1 LRIPKFKIE
10 MNYGNLIVIALRAL
24 NNNKLRGF
32 LTMLGIIIGVSSV
45 ISMLAIGEGSKRS
58 IEKQIEELGANMV
71 VVTPTNALVGGIRQ
85 NGVIVQTLKLED
97 YRAIESEVPYLESCS
112 PYVTKSGQA
121 IFGSYNTPT
130 FIYGV
135 NEDYMDI
142 RRLTVAKGE
151 MFSDQDMKMAA
162 KVCVVGQTI
171 VDNLFKNGED
181 PLGQVIRFDK
191 IPFRIIGV
199 LAPKGYNSMGRDQDD
214 IIVAPF
220 TTIQKR
226 LLAIPY
232 MHGIY
237 ASVVDE
243 KYTAKVIQEITGVLR
258 QTHGISGVQEDDF
271 NVRSLEEMSAI
282 LTMATKVLTIL
293 LACIGGISL
302 LVGGIGIMNIMYVSV
317 TERTREIGLRMSI
330 GAKGRHILFQFLI
343 EAVII
348 SVSGGIIGVLFGV
361 GAALA
366 LRSLLGWPVSV
377 LLYSVV
383 ISFLVCTFT
392 GVFFGWYPAR
402 KASRLN
408 PIDAIRYE

>member
-1 LRIPKFKIE
+1 

-24 NNNKLRGF
+24 SNNKLRGL

-45 ISMLAIGEGSKRS
+45 ISMLAIGEGSKYT

-71 VVTPTNALVGGIRQ
+71 VVNPTNAMVGGIRQ
-85 NGVIVQTLKLED
+85 NGVLVQTLKLED
-97 YRAIESEVPYLESCS
+97 YQAIVSEVPYMESCS
-112 PYVTKSGQA
+112 PYVSKSGQA
-121 IFGSYNTPT
+121 IYGPNNSPT
-130 FIYGV
+130 MVYGI
-135 NEDYMDI
+135 NEDYLDI
-142 RRLTVAKGE
+142 RRLTVNRGE
-151 MFSDQDMKMAA
+151 MFSDQDMKNAA

-191 IPFRIIGV
+191 VPFRIVGV
-199 LAPKGYNSMGRDQDD
+199 LSPKGYNSMGRDQDD
-214 IIVAPF
+214 IILAPF

-237 ASVVDE
+237 VSVIDE
-243 KYTAKVIQEITGVLR
+243 KYTGKMMREITGVLR
-258 QTHGISGVQEDDF
+258 QTHRVPAGAEDDF
-271 NVRSLEEMSAI
+271 TVRSLEEMSKV

-343 EAVII
+343 ESIII
-348 SVSGGIIGVLFGV
+348 SVFGGVIGVGV
-361 GAALA
+361 SLI
-366 LRSLLGWPVSV
+366 LSFLLGWPVSV
-377 LLYSVV
+377 LLYSVI

-402 KASRLN
+402 KAANLN

>member
-1 LRIPKFKIE
+1 

-130 FIYGV
+130 SIYGV

-191 IPFRIIGV
+191 VPFRIVGV

-214 IIVAPF
+214 IVLAPF

-237 ASVVDE
+237 VSVIDE
-243 KYTAKVIQEITGVLR
+243 RYTNKMIQEITGVLR
-258 QTHGISGVQEDDF
+258 QTHRIPAGQEDDF
-271 NVRSLEEMSAI
+271 TVRSLEEMSKV

-343 EAVII
+343 ESIII
-348 SVSGGIIGVLFGV
+348 SVSGGIIGVGLGIGV
-361 GAALA
+361 SLVLG
-366 LRSLLGWPVSV
+366 SLLGWPVSV

>member
-1 LRIPKFKIE
+1 

-24 NNNKLRGF
+24 SNNKLRGF

-45 ISMLAIGEGSKRS
+45 ISMLAIGEGSKYT

-71 VVTPTNALVGGIRQ
+71 VVNPTNAMVGGIRQ
-85 NGVIVQTLKLED
+85 NGVLVQTLKLED
-97 YRAIESEVPYLESCS
+97 YQAIVSEVPYMESCS
-112 PYVTKSGQA
+112 PYVSKSGQA
-121 IFGSYNTPT
+121 IFGPNNAPT
-130 FIYGV
+130 TVYGI

-142 RRLTVAKGE
+142 RRLTVNRGE
-151 MFSDQDMKMAA
+151 MFSDQDMKNAA

-191 IPFRIIGV
+191 VPFRIVGV

-214 IIVAPF
+214 IILAPF

-237 ASVVDE
+237 VSVIDE
-243 KYTAKVIQEITGVLR
+243 KYTGKMMQEITGVLR
-258 QTHGISGVQEDDF
+258 QTHRIPVGQEDDF
-271 NVRSLEEMSAI
+271 TVRSLEEMSKV

-343 EAVII
+343 ESIII
-348 SVSGGIIGVLFGV
+348 SVSGGIIGVGLGIGV
-361 GAALA
+361 SLV
-366 LRSLLGWPVSV
+366 LSSLLGWPVSV

-402 KASRLN
+402 KAASLN

>member
-1 LRIPKFKIE
+1 

-24 NNNKLRGF
+24 SNNKLRGF

-45 ISMLAIGEGSKRS
+45 ISMLAIGEGSKYT

-71 VVTPTNALVGGIRQ
+71 VINPTNAMVGGIRQ
-85 NGVIVQTLKLED
+85 NGVLVQTLKLED
-97 YRAIESEVPYLESCS
+97 YQAIVSEVPYMESCS
-112 PYVTKSGQA
+112 PYVSKSGQA
-121 IFGSYNTPT
+121 IFGPNNAPT
-130 FIYGV
+130 TVYGI

-142 RRLTVAKGE
+142 RRLTVDRGE
-151 MFSDQDMKMAA
+151 MFSDQDMKNAA

-191 IPFRIIGV
+191 VPFRIVGV

-214 IIVAPF
+214 IILAPF

-237 ASVVDE
+237 VSVIDE
-243 KYTAKVIQEITGVLR
+243 RYTNKMIQEITGVLR
-258 QTHGISGVQEDDF
+258 QTHRIPVGQEDDF
-271 NVRSLEEMSAI
+271 TVRSLEEMSKV

-343 EAVII
+343 ESIII
-348 SVSGGIIGVLFGV
+348 SVSGGIIGVGLGIGV
-361 GAALA
+361 SLV

-383 ISFLVCTFT
+383 ISFIVCTFT

>member
-1 LRIPKFKIE
+1 

-24 NNNKLRGF
+24 SNNKLRGF

-58 IEKQIEELGANMV
+58 IEKQIEELGANMIV
-71 VVTPTNALVGGIRQ
+71 VNPTNAIVGGIRQ
-85 NGVIVQTLKLED
+85 NGVIVQTLELKD
-97 YRAIESEVPYLESCS
+97 YQAIMSEVPYLESCS

-121 IFGSYNTPT
+121 IYGPNNTPT
-130 FIYGV
+130 SIYGI
-135 NEDYMDI
+135 NEDYMEI
-142 RRLTVAKGE
+142 RRLSVAKGE

-171 VDNLFKNGED
+171 VDNLFKNGEY

-191 IPFRIIGV
+191 VPFRIVGV

-237 ASVVDE
+237 VSVADK
-243 KYTAKVIQEITGVLR
+243 KYTNNVIREITGVLR
-258 QTHGISGVQEDDF
+258 QTHGISRMQEEDF
-271 NVRSLEEMSAI
+271 TVRSLEEMSSV

-343 EAVII
+343 ESIII
-348 SVSGGIIGVLFGV
+348 SVSGGIIGVALGV
-361 GAALA
+361 GVALA

-377 LLYSVV
+377 LLYSVI

-392 GVFFGWYPAR
+392 GIFFGWYPAR

>member
-1 LRIPKFKIE
+1 

-24 NNNKLRGF
+24 SNNKLRGF

-58 IEKQIEELGANMV
+58 IEKQIEELGANMIV
-71 VVTPTNALVGGIRQ
+71 VNPTNAMVGGIRQ
-85 NGVIVQTLKLED
+85 NGVIMQTLKLED
-97 YRAIESEVPYLESCS
+97 YQAIMSEVPYLESCS

-121 IFGSYNTPT
+121 IYGPNNTPT
-130 FIYGV
+130 SIYGI
-135 NEDYMDI
+135 NEDYMEI
-142 RRLTVAKGE
+142 RRLSVAKGE

-191 IPFRIIGV
+191 VPFRIVGV

-237 ASVVDE
+237 VSVADK
-243 KYTAKVIQEITGVLR
+243 KYTNNVIREITGVLR
-258 QTHGISGVQEDDF
+258 QTHGISRMQEEDF
-271 NVRSLEEMSAI
+271 TVRSLEEMSSV

-343 EAVII
+343 ESIII
-348 SVSGGIIGVLFGV
+348 SVSGGIIGVALGV

-377 LLYSVV
+377 LLYSVI

-392 GVFFGWYPAR
+392 GIFFGWYPAR

>member
-1 LRIPKFKIE
+1 

-130 FIYGV
+130 YIYGV

>member
-1 LRIPKFKIE
+1 

-24 NNNKLRGF
+24 SNNKLRGF
-32 LTMLGIIIGVSSV
+32 ITMLGIIIGVSSV

-58 IEKQIEELGANMV
+58 IEKQIEELGANMIV
-71 VVTPTNALVGGIRQ
+71 VNPTNAIVGGIRQ
-85 NGVIVQTLKLED
+85 NGVIVQTLELKD
-97 YRAIESEVPYLESCS
+97 YQAIMSEVPYLESCS

-121 IFGSYNTPT
+121 IYGPNNTPT
-130 FIYGV
+130 SIYGI
-135 NEDYMDI
+135 NEDYMEI
-142 RRLTVAKGE
+142 RRLSVAKGE

-191 IPFRIIGV
+191 VPFRIVGV

-237 ASVVDE
+237 VSVADK
-243 KYTAKVIQEITGVLR
+243 KYTNKVIREITGVLR
-258 QTHGISGVQEDDF
+258 QTHGISRMQEEDF
-271 NVRSLEEMSAI
+271 TVRSLEEMSSV

-343 EAVII
+343 ESIII
-348 SVSGGIIGVLFGV
+348 SVSGGIIGVALGV

-377 LLYSVV
+377 LLYSVI

-392 GVFFGWYPAR
+392 GIFFGWYPAR

>member
-1 LRIPKFKIE
+1 

-24 NNNKLRGF
+24 SNNKLRGF

-58 IEKQIEELGANMV
+58 IEKQIEELGANMIV
-71 VVTPTNALVGGIRQ
+71 VNPTNAIVGGIRQ
-85 NGVIVQTLKLED
+85 NGVIVQTLELKD
-97 YRAIESEVPYLESCS
+97 YQAIMSEVPYLESCS

-121 IFGSYNTPT
+121 IYGPNNTPT
-130 FIYGV
+130 SIYGI
-135 NEDYMDI
+135 NEDYMEI
-142 RRLTVAKGE
+142 RRLSVAKGE

-171 VDNLFKNGED
+171 VDNLFKNGEY

-191 IPFRIIGV
+191 VPFRIVGV

-237 ASVVDE
+237 VSVADK
-243 KYTAKVIQEITGVLR
+243 KYTNNVIWEITGVLR
-258 QTHGISGVQEDDF
+258 QTHGISRMQEEDF
-271 NVRSLEEMSAI
+271 TVRSLEEMSSV
-282 LTMATKVLTIL
+282 LTMATNVLTIL

-343 EAVII
+343 ESIII
-348 SVSGGIIGVLFGV
+348 SVSGGIIGVALGV

-377 LLYSVV
+377 LLYSVI

-392 GVFFGWYPAR
+392 GIFFGWYPAR

>member
-1 LRIPKFKIE
+1 

-45 ISMLAIGEGSKRS
+45 ISMLAIGEGSERS

-112 PYVTKSGQA
+112 PYVTKLGQA

-130 FIYGV
+130 SIYGV

-162 KVCVVGQTI
+162 KVCMVGQTI

-199 LAPKGYNSMGRDQDD
+199 LAPKGCNSMGRDQDD

>member
-1 LRIPKFKIE
+1 

-24 NNNKLRGF
+24 SNNKLRGF

-45 ISMLAIGEGSKRS
+45 ISMLAIGEGSKSS
-58 IEKQIEELGANMV
+58 IEKQIQELGANMV
-71 VVTPTNALVGGIRQ
+71 VVNPTNAMVGGIRQ

-97 YRAIESEVPYLESCS
+97 YRAIVSEVPYVESCS

-121 IFGSYNTPT
+121 IYGPNNSPT
-130 FIYGV
+130 SIYGI

-142 RRLTVAKGE
+142 RRLTVNRGE
-151 MFSDQDMKMAA
+151 MFSDQDMKNAA

-191 IPFRIIGV
+191 VPFRVVGV

-237 ASVVDE
+237 VSVINE
-243 KYTAKVIQEITGVLR
+243 KYTGKIIREITGVLR
-258 QTHGISGVQEDDF
+258 QTHRIPVGQEDDF
-271 NVRSLEEMSAI
+271 TVRSLEEMSKV

-343 EAVII
+343 ESIII
-348 SVSGGIIGVLFGV
+348 SVSGGIIGVGLGIGV
-361 GAALA
+361 SLV

-383 ISFLVCTFT
+383 ISFIVCTFT

>member
-1 LRIPKFKIE
+1 

-97 YRAIESEVPYLESCS
+97 YRAITSEVPYLESSS

-121 IFGSYNTPT
+121 IYGPYNAPT
-130 FIYGV
+130 SIYGI
-135 NEDYMDI
+135 NEDYMNI
-142 RRLTVAKGE
+142 RRLAVAKGE
-151 MFSDQDMKMAA
+151 MFSDQDMKTAA

-191 IPFRIIGV
+191 VPFRIIGV

-237 ASVVDE
+237 VSVIDE
-243 KYTAKVIQEITGVLR
+243 KYTAKVIQEITGVLK
-258 QTHGISGVQEDDF
+258 QTHGISGTQENDF

-343 EAVII
+343 EAIII
-348 SVSGGIIGVLFGV
+348 SVSGGIIGVMLGV

-366 LRSLLGWPVSV
+366 LRTLLGWPVSV
-377 LLYSVV
+377 LVYSVV
-383 ISFLVCTFT
+383 VSFLVCTFT

>member
-1 LRIPKFKIE
+1 

-24 NNNKLRGF
+24 SNNKLRGF

-58 IEKQIEELGANMV
+58 IEKQIEELGANMIV
-71 VVTPTNALVGGIRQ
+71 VNPTNAMVGGIRQ
-85 NGVIVQTLKLED
+85 NGVIVQTLELKD
-97 YRAIESEVPYLESCS
+97 YQAIMSEVPYLESCS

-121 IFGSYNTPT
+121 IYGPNNTPT
-130 FIYGV
+130 SIYGI
-135 NEDYMDI
+135 NEDYMEI
-142 RRLTVAKGE
+142 RRLSVAKGE

-191 IPFRIIGV
+191 VPFRIVGV

-237 ASVVDE
+237 VSVAD
-243 KYTAKVIQEITGVLR
+243 KKFTNKVIREITGVLR
-258 QTHGISGVQEDDF
+258 QTHGISGTQEEDF
-271 NVRSLEEMSAI
+271 TVRSLEEMSSV

-343 EAVII
+343 ESIII
-348 SVSGGIIGVLFGV
+348 SVSGGIIGVALGV

-366 LRSLLGWPVSV
+366 LRSLLGWPVSI
-377 LLYSVV
+377 LLYSVI

-392 GVFFGWYPAR
+392 GIFFGWYPAR

>member
-1 LRIPKFKIE
+1 

-24 NNNKLRGF
+24 SNNKLRGF

-45 ISMLAIGEGSKRS
+45 ISMLAIGEGSKSS
-58 IEKQIEELGANMV
+58 IEKQIQELGANMV
-71 VVTPTNALVGGIRQ
+71 VVNPTNAMVGGIRQ

-97 YRAIESEVPYLESCS
+97 YRAIVSEVPYVESCS

-121 IFGSYNTPT
+121 IYGPNNSPT
-130 FIYGV
+130 SIYGI

-142 RRLTVAKGE
+142 RRLTVNRGE
-151 MFSDQDMKMAA
+151 MFSAQDMKNAA

-191 IPFRIIGV
+191 VPFRIVGV

-214 IIVAPF
+214 IILAPF

-237 ASVVDE
+237 VSVIDE
-243 KYTAKVIQEITGVLR
+243 RYTNKMIQEITGVLR
-258 QTHGISGVQEDDF
+258 QTHRIPAGQEDDSS
-271 NVRSLEEMSAI
+271 VRAVKDVLRV
-282 LTMATKVLTIL
+282 LTMAAKVLTIL

-343 EAVII
+343 ESIII
-348 SVSGGIIGVLFGV
+348 SVSGGIIGVGLGIGV
-361 GAALA
+361 SLV

-383 ISFLVCTFT
+383 ISFIVCTFT

>member
-1 LRIPKFKIE
+1 

-24 NNNKLRGF
+24 SNNKLRGF

-58 IEKQIEELGANMV
+58 IEKQIEELGANMIV
-71 VVTPTNALVGGIRQ
+71 VNPTNAMVGGIRQ
-85 NGVIVQTLKLED
+85 NGVIVQTLELKD
-97 YRAIESEVPYLESCS
+97 YQAIMSEVPYLESCS

-121 IFGSYNTPT
+121 IYGPNNTPT
-130 FIYGV
+130 SIYGI
-135 NEDYMDI
+135 NEDYMEI
-142 RRLTVAKGE
+142 RRLSVAKGE

-191 IPFRIIGV
+191 VPFRIVGV

-237 ASVVDE
+237 VSVADK
-243 KYTAKVIQEITGVLR
+243 KYSNKVIREITGVLR
-258 QTHGISGVQEDDF
+258 QTHGISGTQEEDF
-271 NVRSLEEMSAI
+271 TVRSLEEMSSV

-343 EAVII
+343 ESIII
-348 SVSGGIIGVLFGV
+348 SVSGGIIGVALGV
-361 GAALA
+361 GVALA

-377 LLYSVV
+377 LLYSVI

-392 GVFFGWYPAR
+392 GIFFGWYPAR

>member
-1 LRIPKFKIE
+1 

-24 NNNKLRGF
+24 GNNKLQGF

-45 ISMLAIGEGSKRS
+45 ISMLAIGEGSKYT

-71 VVTPTNALVGGIRQ
+71 VVNPTNAMVGGIRQ
-85 NGVIVQTLKLED
+85 NGVLVQTLKLED
-97 YRAIESEVPYLESCS
+97 YQAIVSEVPYMESCS
-112 PYVTKSGQA
+112 PYVSKSGQA
-121 IFGSYNTPT
+121 IYGPNNSPT
-130 FIYGV
+130 TVYGI

-142 RRLTVAKGE
+142 RRLTVNRGE
-151 MFSDQDMKMAA
+151 MFSDQDMKNAA

-191 IPFRIIGV
+191 VPFRIVGV

-214 IIVAPF
+214 IILAPF

-237 ASVVDE
+237 VSVIDE
-243 KYTAKVIQEITGVLR
+243 KYTGKMMQEITGVLR
-258 QTHGISGVQEDDF
+258 QTHRIPAGAEDDF
-271 NVRSLEEMSAI
+271 TVRSLEEMSKV

-330 GAKGRHILFQFLI
+330 GAKGRHILFQFLVESI
-343 EAVII
+343 II
-348 SVSGGIIGVLFGV
+348 SVSGGVIGVGLGIGV
-361 GAALA
+361 SLI
-366 LRSLLGWPVSV
+366 LSSLLGWPVSV
-377 LLYSVV
+377 LLYSVI

-392 GVFFGWYPAR
+392 GVYFVLYPAR

>member
-1 LRIPKFKIE
+1 
-10 MNYGNLIVIALRAL
+10 MNYGNLIVIAFRAL
-24 NNNKLRGF
+24 SNNKLRGF

-45 ISMLAIGEGSKRS
+45 ISMLAIGEGSKYS

-71 VVTPTNALVGGIRQ
+71 VINPTNAMVGGIRQ

-97 YRAIESEVPYLESCS
+97 YRAIVSEVPYVESCS

-121 IFGSYNTPT
+121 IYGASNTPT
-130 FIYGV
+130 SIYGI

-142 RRLTVAKGE
+142 RRLTVNRGE
-151 MFSDQDMKMAA
+151 MFSDQDMKNAA

-171 VDNLFKNGED
+171 VDNLFKNGEE
-181 PLGQVIRFDK
+181 PLGQIIRFDK
-191 IPFRIIGV
+191 VPFRIVGV

-237 ASVVDE
+237 VSVIDE
-243 KYTAKVIQEITGVLR
+243 RYTNKMIQEITGVLR
-258 QTHGISGVQEDDF
+258 QTHRIPVGQEDDF
-271 NVRSLEEMSAI
+271 TVRSLEEMSKV

-343 EAVII
+343 ESIII
-348 SVSGGIIGVLFGV
+348 SVSGGIIGVGLGIGV
-361 GAALA
+361 SLV

-383 ISFLVCTFT
+383 ISFIVCTFT

>member
-1 LRIPKFKIE
+1 

-24 NNNKLRGF
+24 SNNKLRGF

-45 ISMLAIGEGSKRS
+45 ISMLAIGEGSKYT

-71 VVTPTNALVGGIRQ
+71 VVNPTNAMVGGIRQ
-85 NGVIVQTLKLED
+85 NGVLVQTLKLED
-97 YRAIESEVPYLESCS
+97 YQAIVSEVPYMESCS
-112 PYVTKSGQA
+112 PYVSKSGQA
-121 IFGSYNTPT
+121 IFGPNNAPT
-130 FIYGV
+130 TVYGI

-142 RRLTVAKGE
+142 RRLTVDRGE
-151 MFSDQDMKMAA
+151 MFSDQDMKNAA

-191 IPFRIIGV
+191 VPFRIVGV

-214 IIVAPF
+214 IVLAPF

-237 ASVVDE
+237 VSVIDE
-243 KYTAKVIQEITGVLR
+243 RYTNKMIQEITGVLR
-258 QTHGISGVQEDDF
+258 QTHRIPAGQEDDF
-271 NVRSLEEMSAI
+271 TVRSLEEMSKV

-343 EAVII
+343 ESIII
-348 SVSGGIIGVLFGV
+348 SVSGGIIGVGLGIGV
-361 GAALA
+361 SLVLG
-366 LRSLLGWPVSV
+366 SLLGWPVSV

>member
-1 LRIPKFKIE
+1 

-24 NNNKLRGF
+24 SNNKLRGF

-58 IEKQIEELGANMV
+58 IEKQIEELGANMIV
-71 VVTPTNALVGGIRQ
+71 VNPTNAMVGGIRQ
-85 NGVIVQTLKLED
+85 NGVIVQTLELKD
-97 YRAIESEVPYLESCS
+97 YQAIMSEVPYLESCS

-121 IFGSYNTPT
+121 IYGPNNTPT
-130 FIYGV
+130 SIYGI
-135 NEDYMDI
+135 NEDYMEI
-142 RRLTVAKGE
+142 RRLSVAKGE

-191 IPFRIIGV
+191 VPFRIVGV

-237 ASVVDE
+237 VSVADK
-243 KYTAKVIQEITGVLR
+243 KYTNKVIREITGVLR
-258 QTHGISGVQEDDF
+258 QTHGISGTQEEDF
-271 NVRSLEEMSAI
+271 TVRSLEEMSSV

-343 EAVII
+343 ESIII
-348 SVSGGIIGVLFGV
+348 SVSGGIIGVALGV
-361 GAALA
+361 GVALA

-377 LLYSVV
+377 LLYSVI
-383 ISFLVCTFT
+383 ISFLVCYVYRDILQV
-392 GVFFGWYPAR
+392 GIQPA
-402 KASRLN
+402 KL
-408 PIDAIRYE
+408 PG

>member
-1 LRIPKFKIE
+1 

-24 NNNKLRGF
+24 SNNKLRGF

-45 ISMLAIGEGSKRS
+45 ISMLAIGEGSKSS
-58 IEKQIEELGANMV
+58 IEKQIQELGANMV
-71 VVTPTNALVGGIRQ
+71 VVNPTNAMVGGIRQ

-97 YRAIESEVPYLESCS
+97 YRAIVSEVPYVESCS

-121 IFGSYNTPT
+121 IYGPNNSPT
-130 FIYGV
+130 SIYGI
-135 NEDYMDI
+135 NEDYMGI
-142 RRLTVAKGE
+142 RRLTVNRGE
-151 MFSDQDMKMAA
+151 MFSDQDMKNAA

-191 IPFRIIGV
+191 VPFRIVGV

-214 IIVAPF
+214 IILAPF

-237 ASVVDE
+237 VSVINE
-243 KYTAKVIQEITGVLR
+243 KYTGKIIREITGVLR
-258 QTHGISGVQEDDF
+258 QTHRIPAGQEDDF
-271 NVRSLEEMSAI
+271 TVRSLEEMSSV

-343 EAVII
+343 ESIII
-348 SVSGGIIGVLFGV
+348 SVSGGIIGVGLGIGV
-361 GAALA
+361 SLV

-383 ISFLVCTFT
+383 ISFIVCTFT

>member
-1 LRIPKFKIE
+1 

-330 GAKGRHILFQFLI
+330 GAKGRHSVFQFLI

>member
-1 LRIPKFKIE
+1 

-24 NNNKLRGF
+24 SNNKLRGF

-58 IEKQIEELGANMV
+58 IEKQIEELGANMIV
-71 VVTPTNALVGGIRQ
+71 VNPTNAIVGGIRQ
-85 NGVIVQTLKLED
+85 NGVIVQTLELKD
-97 YRAIESEVPYLESCS
+97 YQAIMSEVPYLESCS

-121 IFGSYNTPT
+121 IYGPNNTPT
-130 FIYGV
+130 SIYGI
-135 NEDYMDI
+135 NEDYMEI
-142 RRLTVAKGE
+142 RRLSVAKGE

-171 VDNLFKNGED
+171 VDNLFKNGEY

-191 IPFRIIGV
+191 VPFRIVGV

-237 ASVVDE
+237 VSVADK
-243 KYTAKVIQEITGVLR
+243 KYTNNVIREITGVLR
-258 QTHGISGVQEDDF
+258 QTHGISRMQEEDF
-271 NVRSLEEMSAI
+271 TVRSLEEMSSV
-282 LTMATKVLTIL
+282 LTMATNVLTIL

-343 EAVII
+343 ESIII
-348 SVSGGIIGVLFGV
+348 SVSGGFIGVALGV

-377 LLYSVV
+377 LLYSVI

-392 GVFFGWYPAR
+392 GIFFGWYPAR

>member
-1 LRIPKFKIE
+1 

-24 NNNKLRGF
+24 SNNKLRGF

-45 ISMLAIGEGSKRS
+45 ISMLAIGEGSKSS
-58 IEKQIEELGANMV
+58 IEKQIQELGANMV
-71 VVTPTNALVGGIRQ
+71 VVSPTNAMVGGIRQ
-85 NGVIVQTLKLED
+85 NGVMMQTLKLED
-97 YRAIESEVPYLESCS
+97 YRAIVSEVPYLECCS

-121 IFGSYNTPT
+121 IYGPNNSPT
-130 FIYGV
+130 SIYGI
-135 NEDYMDI
+135 NEDYMNI
-142 RRLTVAKGE
+142 RRLSVNRGE
-151 MFSDQDMKMAA
+151 MFTDQDMKNAA

-181 PLGQVIRFDK
+181 PLGQIIRFDK
-191 IPFRIIGV
+191 VPFRIIGV
-199 LAPKGYNSMGRDQDD
+199 LSPKGYNSMGRDQDD
-214 IIVAPF
+214 IILAPF

-237 ASVVDE
+237 VSVLDE
-243 KYTAKVIQEITGVLR
+243 KYTNKIIHEINGVLR
-258 QTHGISGVQEDDF
+258 QTHRIAAGQEDDF
-271 NVRSLEEMSAI
+271 TVRSLEEMSSV

-343 EAVII
+343 ESIII
-348 SVSGGIIGVLFGV
+348 SVSGGIIGVGLGIGV
-361 GAALA
+361 SLA

-383 ISFLVCTFT
+383 ISFIVCTFT

>member
-1 LRIPKFKIE
+1 

-24 NNNKLRGF
+24 SNNKLRGF

-58 IEKQIEELGANMV
+58 IEKQIEELGANMIV
-71 VVTPTNALVGGIRQ
+71 VNPTNAMVGGIRQ
-85 NGVIVQTLKLED
+85 NGVIVQTLELKD
-97 YRAIESEVPYLESCS
+97 YQAIMSEVPYLESCS

-121 IFGSYNTPT
+121 IYGPNNTPT
-130 FIYGV
+130 SIYGI
-135 NEDYMDI
+135 NEDYMEI
-142 RRLTVAKGE
+142 RRLSVAKGE

-191 IPFRIIGV
+191 VPFRIVGV

-237 ASVVDE
+237 VSVADK
-243 KYTAKVIQEITGVLR
+243 KYTNKVIREITGVLR
-258 QTHGISGVQEDDF
+258 QTHGISGTQE
-271 NVRSLEEMSAI
+271 E
-282 LTMATKVLTIL
+282 
-293 LACIGGISL
+293 G
-302 LVGGIGIMNIMYVSV
+302 
-317 TERTREIGLRMSI
+317 
-330 GAKGRHILFQFLI
+330 LFQ
-343 EAVII
+343 
-348 SVSGGIIGVLFGV
+348 
-361 GAALA
+361 
-366 LRSLLGWPVSV
+366 LGRIH
-377 LLYSVV
+377 LHGNL
-383 ISFLVCTFT
+383 
-392 GVFFGWYPAR
+392 
-402 KASRLN
+402 
-408 PIDAIRYE
+408 

>member
-1 LRIPKFKIE
+1 

-24 NNNKLRGF
+24 SNNKLRGF

-45 ISMLAIGEGSKRS
+45 ISMLAIGEGSKYT

-71 VVTPTNALVGGIRQ
+71 VVNPTNAMVGGIRQ
-85 NGVIVQTLKLED
+85 NGVLVQTLKLED
-97 YRAIESEVPYLESCS
+97 YQAIVSEVPYMESCS
-112 PYVTKSGQA
+112 PYVSKSGQA
-121 IFGSYNTPT
+121 IYGPNNSPT
-130 FIYGV
+130 TVYGI

-142 RRLTVAKGE
+142 RRLTVNRGE
-151 MFSDQDMKMAA
+151 MFSDQDMKNAA

-191 IPFRIIGV
+191 VPFRIVGV

-214 IIVAPF
+214 IILAPF

-237 ASVVDE
+237 VSVIDE
-243 KYTAKVIQEITGVLR
+243 KYTGKMMQEITGVLR
-258 QTHGISGVQEDDF
+258 QTHRIPAGAEDDF
-271 NVRSLEEMSAI
+271 TVRSLEEMS
-282 LTMATKVLTIL
+282 KVLTIL

-343 EAVII
+343 ESIII
-348 SVSGGIIGVLFGV
+348 SVSGGVIGVGLGIGV
-361 GAALA
+361 SLI
-366 LRSLLGWPVSV
+366 LSSLLGWPVSV
-377 LLYSVV
+377 LLYSVI

>member
-1 LRIPKFKIE
+1 

-24 NNNKLRGF
+24 SNNKLRGF

-58 IEKQIEELGANMV
+58 IEKQIEELGANMIV
-71 VVTPTNALVGGIRQ
+71 VNPTNAMVGGIRQ
-85 NGVIVQTLKLED
+85 NGVIVQTLELKD
-97 YRAIESEVPYLESCS
+97 YQAIMSEVPYLESCS
-112 PYVTKSGQA
+112 PYVTKSGLA
-121 IFGSYNTPT
+121 IYGPNNTPT
-130 FIYGV
+130 SIYGI
-135 NEDYMDI
+135 NEDYMEI
-142 RRLTVAKGE
+142 RRLSVAKGE

-191 IPFRIIGV
+191 VPFRIVGV

-237 ASVVDE
+237 VSVADK
-243 KYTAKVIQEITGVLR
+243 KYTNKVIREITGVLR
-258 QTHGISGVQEDDF
+258 QTHGISGTQEEDF
-271 NVRSLEEMSAI
+271 TVRSLEEMSSV

-343 EAVII
+343 ESIII
-348 SVSGGIIGVLFGV
+348 SVSGGIIGVALGV

-377 LLYSVV
+377 LLYSVI

-392 GVFFGWYPAR
+392 GIFFGWYPAR

>member
-1 LRIPKFKIE
+1 

-24 NNNKLRGF
+24 SNNKLRGF

-45 ISMLAIGEGSKRS
+45 ISMLAIGEGSKYT

-71 VVTPTNALVGGIRQ
+71 VVNPTNAMVGGIRQ
-85 NGVIVQTLKLED
+85 NGVLVQTLKLED
-97 YRAIESEVPYLESCS
+97 YQAIVSEVPYMESCS
-112 PYVTKSGQA
+112 PYVSKSGQA
-121 IFGSYNTPT
+121 IFGPNNAPT
-130 FIYGV
+130 TVYGI

-142 RRLTVAKGE
+142 RRLTVNRGE
-151 MFSDQDMKMAA
+151 MFSDQDMKNAA

-191 IPFRIIGV
+191 VPFRVVGV

-214 IIVAPF
+214 IILAPF

-237 ASVVDE
+237 VSVIDE
-243 KYTAKVIQEITGVLR
+243 KYTGKMMQEITGVLR
-258 QTHGISGVQEDDF
+258 QTHRIPVGQEDDF
-271 NVRSLEEMSAI
+271 TVRSLEEMSKV

-343 EAVII
+343 ESIII
-348 SVSGGIIGVLFGV
+348 SVSGGIIGVGLGIGV
-361 GAALA
+361 SLV
-366 LRSLLGWPVSV
+366 LSSLLGWPVSV

>member
-1 LRIPKFKIE
+1 

-24 NNNKLRGF
+24 SNNKLRGF

-45 ISMLAIGEGSKRS
+45 ISMLAIGEGSKSS
-58 IEKQIEELGANMV
+58 IEKQIQELGANMV
-71 VVTPTNALVGGIRQ
+71 VVNPTNAMVGGIRQ

-97 YRAIESEVPYLESCS
+97 YRAIVSEVPYLENCS

-121 IFGSYNTPT
+121 IYGPNNSPT
-130 FIYGV
+130 SIYGI

-142 RRLTVAKGE
+142 RRLTVNRGE
-151 MFSDQDMKMAA
+151 MFSDQDMKNAA

-171 VDNLFKNGED
+171 VDNLFKNGEE
-181 PLGQVIRFDK
+181 PLGQIIRFDK
-191 IPFRIIGV
+191 VPFRIVGV

-214 IIVAPF
+214 IILAPF

-237 ASVVDE
+237 VSVINE
-243 KYTAKVIQEITGVLR
+243 KYTGKIIREITGVLR
-258 QTHGISGVQEDDF
+258 QTHRIPVGQEDDF
-271 NVRSLEEMSAI
+271 TVRSLEEMSKV

-343 EAVII
+343 ESIII
-348 SVSGGIIGVLFGV
+348 SVSGGIIGVGLGIGV
-361 GAALA
+361 SLV

-383 ISFLVCTFT
+383 ISFIVCTFT

>member
-1 LRIPKFKIE
+1 

-24 NNNKLRGF
+24 SNNKLRGF

-45 ISMLAIGEGSKRS
+45 ISMLAIGEGSKYT

-71 VVTPTNALVGGIRQ
+71 VVNPTNAMVGGIRQ
-85 NGVIVQTLKLED
+85 NGVLVQTLKLED
-97 YRAIESEVPYLESCS
+97 YQAIVSEVPYMESCS
-112 PYVTKSGQA
+112 PYVSKSGQA
-121 IFGSYNTPT
+121 IFGPNNAPT
-130 FIYGV
+130 TVYGI

-142 RRLTVAKGE
+142 RRLTVNRGE
-151 MFSDQDMKMAA
+151 MFSDQDMKNAA

-191 IPFRIIGV
+191 VPFRVVGV

-214 IIVAPF
+214 IILAPF

-237 ASVVDE
+237 VSVIDE
-243 KYTAKVIQEITGVLR
+243 KYTGKMMQEITGVLR
-258 QTHGISGVQEDDF
+258 QTHRIPVGQEDDF
-271 NVRSLEEMSAI
+271 TVRSLEEMSKV

-343 EAVII
+343 ESIII
-348 SVSGGIIGVLFGV
+348 SVSGGIIGVGLGIGV
-361 GAALA
+361 SLV
-366 LRSLLGWPVSV
+366 LSSLLGWPVSV

-402 KASRLN
+402 KAASLN

>member
-1 LRIPKFKIE
+1 
-10 MNYGNLIVIALRAL
+10 MNYGNLIIIALRAL
-24 NNNKLRGF
+24 SNNKLRGF

-58 IEKQIEELGANMV
+58 IEKQIEELGANMIV
-71 VVTPTNALVGGIRQ
+71 VNPTNAMVGGIRQ
-85 NGVIVQTLKLED
+85 NGVIVQTLELKD
-97 YRAIESEVPYLESCS
+97 YQAIMSEVPYLESCS

-121 IFGSYNTPT
+121 IYGPNNTPT
-130 FIYGV
+130 SIYGI
-135 NEDYMDI
+135 NEDYMEI
-142 RRLTVAKGE
+142 RRLSVAKGE

-191 IPFRIIGV
+191 VPFRIVGV

-237 ASVVDE
+237 VSVADK
-243 KYTAKVIQEITGVLR
+243 KYTNKVIREITGVLR
-258 QTHGISGVQEDDF
+258 QTHGISGTQEEDF
-271 NVRSLEEMSAI
+271 TVRSLEEMSSV

-343 EAVII
+343 ESIII
-348 SVSGGIIGVLFGV
+348 SVSGGIIGVALGV

-377 LLYSVV
+377 LLYSVI

-392 GVFFGWYPAR
+392 GIFFGWYPAR